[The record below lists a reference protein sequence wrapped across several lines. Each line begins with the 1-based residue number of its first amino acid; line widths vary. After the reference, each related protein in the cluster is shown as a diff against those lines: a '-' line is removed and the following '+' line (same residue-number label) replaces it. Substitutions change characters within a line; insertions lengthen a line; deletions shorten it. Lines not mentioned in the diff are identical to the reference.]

1 MQKKN
6 YKRPEVVIF
15 KAYNKRIY
23 AGEVHYNDNWF
34 NEWKEGKEPSLLYI
48 QFKDED
54 VPPKLYESN
63 IPEIIDYA
71 NREFKSKIGMTWEE
85 FCNSGSPEYKEI
97 KEQVDKIL
105 EDKAKAKVRGLR
117 AKAGILDDAPV
128 GIKIDVKLDEAK
140 EKLRELEEEIKK
152 LDKENDYQY
161 KGWKVRCDDGSCG
174 KLYMERKDC

>member
-6 YKRPEVVIF
+6 YKRPEIVMF
-15 KAYNKRIY
+15 EACDKRIY

-34 NEWKEGKEPSLLYI
+34 NEWQEGKEPSLLYI

-54 VPPKLYESN
+54 VPPGLYEEN

-71 NREFKSKIGMTWEE
+71 NKEFKSRIGMTWEE
-85 FCNSGSPEYKEI
+85 FCISGSPRYEEI

-105 EDKAKAKVRGLR
+105 ENKVRSKIRGLR
-117 AKAGILDDAPV
+117 AKAGVIDDAPA
-128 GIKIDVKLDEAK
+128 GIKLDIKLDEAK

-152 LDKENDYQY
+152 LDKDQH
-161 KGWKVRCDDGSCG
+161 KGWKVKCDDGSYG
-174 KLYMERKDC
+174 TLYMGRKDC